1 VIRFYSRFFTTSKA
15 VCFRAALV
23 QLHPSPRRCA
33 AFPVLSCYRL
43 STSLPSR
50 QSRRAIEEKT
60 MKIITI
66 ALLINAIAEL
76 IAAFAKFINAIRH
89 RK

>member
-1 VIRFYSRFFTTSKA
+1 
-15 VCFRAALV
+15 
-23 QLHPSPRRCA
+23 
-33 AFPVLSCYRL
+33 
-43 STSLPSR
+43 
-50 QSRRAIEEKT
+50 

-76 IAAFAKFINAIRH
+76 ISAFAKFINAIRY

>member
-1 VIRFYSRFFTTSKA
+1 
-15 VCFRAALV
+15 V
-23 QLHPSPRRCA
+23 QLRPAARRCGLA
-33 AFPVLSCYRL
+33 RSALKTGSWFRSCHAN
-43 STSLPSR
+43 
-50 QSRRAIEEKT
+50 QGGQNEEKT

-76 IAAFAKFINAIRH
+76 VAAFAKFINAIRH